1 MITDLTAKI
10 CTPCEDGISAL
21 TFEEAQRFLQQASG
35 WALTED
41 GTKLIKTFKFGNLK
55 EALHFSYKVGQ
66 LAEAEGHHPSVR
78 SGWGY
83 CIIELKTEKI
93 RGLHENDF
101 IMAAKINAL
110 AD

>member
-1 MITDLTAKI
+1 MITELTAKT
-10 CTPCEDGISAL
+10 CTPCEDGIPAL
-21 TFEEAQRFLQQASG
+21 TFEEAQRVLQQMSG
-35 WALTED
+35 WALTDE
-41 GTKLIKTFKFGNLK
+41 GTKITKTFKFGNLK
-55 EALHFSYKVGQ
+55 EALHFSHQVGQ

-83 CIIELKTEKI
+83 CIIELQTKKI

-110 AD
+110 VD